1 MKKSIFDIMEE
12 YSINEGLD
20 NILLQDEEYI
30 KIQDKIDEQREQ
42 FDKLNLTKEQCL
54 VVDRLLSVHTES
66 GAIYGKMAYR
76 QGFQDCAAL
85 LLEMKLIKAA

>member
-1 MKKSIFDIMEE
+1 MGSNIFNIMAD
-12 YSINEGLD
+12 YSINEGMD
-20 NILLQDEEYI
+20 SILLQNEEYMEMQN
-30 KIQDKIDEQREQ
+30 KIEEQMMQ

-54 VVDRLLSVHTES
+54 VVDRLISAYTES

-85 LLEMKLIKAA
+85 LLEMKRIKAA